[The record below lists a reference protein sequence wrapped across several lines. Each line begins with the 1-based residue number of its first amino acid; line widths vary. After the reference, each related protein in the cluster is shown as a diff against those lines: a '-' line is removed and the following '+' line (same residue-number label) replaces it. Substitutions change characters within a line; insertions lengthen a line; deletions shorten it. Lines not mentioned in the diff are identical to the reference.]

1 MKNIGTFRE
10 WSNEEIIKEAELLEM
25 FDFNRDYKQLSKPQ
39 SIKYW
44 LKILN
49 PPKKDDQDTISELY
63 TMLHWLKCYVFKNE
77 GREYFIYSFYDKGV
91 YEIHFYDMGYV
102 QEDNEL
108 QNLKLT
114 KSATKLFS
122 AIITITLD
130 ELLENSLQKIKISA
144 PKNKEK
150 IYFKMIQKIL
160 KEYNLEK
167 SIRIIDTPTGKEY
180 LIESEFIKMNPMN
193 IMELRLREN
202 KEPVNRIN
210 ILNNLRSGAINEKF

>member
-1 MKNIGTFRE
+1 MKIFRE
-10 WSNEEIIKEAELLEM
+10 WLNEEIIKEKELLEM
-25 FDFNRDYKQLSKPQ
+25 FDLNRDYNQLSKSQ

-44 LKILN
+44 LKILK
-49 PPKKDDQDTISELY
+49 PKKEDEHDTIEELY
-63 TMLHWLKCYVFKNE
+63 SFLHWLKCYIVKNE

-91 YEIHFYDMGYV
+91 YEIHFYDMEYV

-122 AIITITLD
+122 AIITIMLD
-130 ELLENSLQKIKISA
+130 ELFENSLQKIKIGA

-150 IYFKMIQKIL
+150 IYLKMIQKIL
-160 KEYNLEK
+160 KDYELDK
-167 SIRIIDTPTGKEY
+167 SIRIINTPTGKDY

-193 IMELRLREN
+193 IMELKLREN
-202 KEPVNRIN
+202 KEPVNRIEV
-210 ILNNLRSGAINEKF
+210 LTNLRSRGL